1 MKKTLLLLLLLP
13 VLAVGKSFE
22 KLEKL
27 YTQQRYEK
35 LIRKS
40 QKAARKYP
48 RAALPHF
55 YKAKAYF
62 AVLQSPDRD
71 LRQQYPDAAAECL
84 KALFAVQAKDQT
96 HTLLG
101 SADTVFT
108 EAVSRFLQEN
118 TAKCIATNNLPE
130 AKRYAQMAIRLFADT
145 VPQYAVLYPS
155 AQPLASVQ
163 PTQAKQDSNAVSP
176 NLPLW
181 IVPNQTPN
189 RQDVVQTAKKLVG
202 VPYHWTGETPK
213 MGFDCSGLLLY
224 VMRNFGYDFIHG
236 TKEMAQLGKEVP
248 LQEAQKG
255 DWVFFGERGADNS
268 YHIRHV
274 GMIISDKGQTPE
286 VIHSVTRGVAT
297 NRLDAGYWSRQVL
310 FVRSVLD

>member
-1 MKKTLLLLLLLP
+1 MKMTLLLLLLLP
-13 VLAVGKSFE
+13 VLAVGQSFE

-35 LIRKS
+35 LICKS

-48 RAALPHF
+48 RAAVPHF

-62 AVLQSPDRD
+62 AIAQSPDRD
-71 LRQQYPDAAAECL
+71 LRQQYPDAANECM
-84 KALFAVQAKDQT
+84 KALFVVQTKDQT

-101 SADTVFT
+101 SADTVFMV
-108 EAVSRFLQEN
+108 AVSRFLQEN
-118 TAKCIATNNLPE
+118 VSKSMAANNLPE

-145 VPQYAVLYPS
+145 TPQYAILYPS
-155 AQPLASVQ
+155 VPKTAITQSLSAAKDSSVI
-163 PTQAKQDSNAVSP
+163 SP

-181 IVPNQTPN
+181 VVPTQQPN
-189 RQDVVQTAKKLVG
+189 RQDVVQVAKKLVG
-202 VPYHWTGETPK
+202 ARYHWTGETPK
-213 MGFDCSGLLLY
+213 TGFDCSGLLLY

-255 DWVFFGERGADNS
+255 DWVFFGERGADNT

>member
-13 VLAVGKSFE
+13 ALAVGQSFE

-48 RAALPHF
+48 RAAVPHF

-62 AVLQSPDRD
+62 AIAQSPDRD
-71 LRQQYPDAAAECL
+71 LRQQYPDAANECL
-84 KALFAVQAKDQT
+84 KALFVVQTKDQT

-108 EAVSRFLQEN
+108 VAVSRFLQEN
-118 TAKCIATNNLPE
+118 ISKCMATNNLPE
-130 AKRYAQMAIRLFADT
+130 AKRYTQMAIRLFADT
-145 VPQYAVLYPS
+145 TPHYAVLYPS
-155 AQPLASVQ
+155 APKIAIAQSLSA
-163 PTQAKQDSNAVSP
+163 TQDSNVISP

-181 IVPNQTPN
+181 VVPNQQPN
-189 RQDVVQTAKKLVG
+189 RQDVVQVAKKLVG
-202 VPYHWTGETPK
+202 ARYHWTGETPK
-213 MGFDCSGLLLY
+213 TGFDCSGLLLY

-255 DWVFFGERGADNS
+255 DWVFFGERGADNT